1 MMAKFGDVYVD
12 MKTVEAASPC
22 REEPG
27 YSLFLSGGRILC
39 LPNATQEQIGTA
51 LRNAGKFWPLDEGV
65 SV

>member
-12 MKTVEAASPC
+12 MRAVEAASPC

-39 LPNATQEQIGTA
+39 LPNVTQEQIETA
-51 LRNAGKFWPLDEGV
+51 LRDSGKFWPLEGGV
-65 SV
+65 AL